1 MAVSAQKKHVIIA
14 AQCNDHSARL
24 AGIPTTR
31 FFTDADTFARVQL
44 LVTEY
49 YGFDAPNITW
59 DVYNIEAEAMG
70 QKIVYPPD
78 GIPDVDRT
86 QPLIDSPASLDKI
99 QIPDPYKSGRMPW
112 VHEVNKKFIELTGRP
127 ARVYF
132 CAPFSLAVNVR
143 GYENLIMDIETN
155 PAFAHRLFKFL
166 CDKIIAPFIQAM
178 RSEIGRS
185 DVLADG
191 NDAWASPPLITLKIM
206 EEFVVRY
213 ADRLRQH
220 VGKKVITRGNW
231 GDATGRDPGF
241 PERFMALKLKACP
254 GFLSVLDP
262 DLFELG
268 PKRIKAFAQ
277 KHNAYL
283 TAGMDA
289 TVLKE
294 GPIEVIV
301 ERIRNYIDGMARDG
315 RCAVYL
321 NQISADTPS
330 EHIHAAVSACHAY
343 GRFPIPES
351 LDGVKFALPEPEHF
365 TEFLLRRD
373 ESLLF

>member
-1 MAVSAQKKHVIIA
+1 MSASSQKKRVIIA

-24 AGIPTTR
+24 AGVSTRR
-31 FFTDADTFARVQL
+31 FFTDADTFVRVQL

-49 YGFDAPNITW
+49 YGFDAPNNTW

-70 QKIVYPPD
+70 QKIVYPPG
-78 GIPDVDRT
+78 GIPDVDRAE
-86 QPLIDSPASLDKI
+86 PLIDSPASLDKI
-99 QIPDPYKSGRMPW
+99 RIPDPYKSGRMPW
-112 VHEVNKKFIELTGRP
+112 VHEVNRKFIELTGRP

-155 PAFAHRLFKFL
+155 PAFAHRLFEFL
-166 CDKIIAPFIQAM
+166 CDKVLAPFIQAM
-178 RSEIGRS
+178 RSEIAQP
-185 DVLADG
+185 DALADG
-191 NDAWASPPLITLKIM
+191 NDAWASPPLINLKIM

-213 ADRLRQH
+213 AGRLRQH
-220 VGKKVITRGNW
+220 LGKKVVTRGNW

-262 DLFELG
+262 DLFKLG
-268 PKRIKAFAQ
+268 PNRIKAFAQ

-294 GPIEVIV
+294 GPVEAIV
-301 ERIRNYIDGMARDG
+301 ERIRLYIDAMARDG

-321 NQISADTPS
+321 NQIPGDTPS
-330 EHIHAAVSACHAY
+330 EHIHAAVAACHAY

-351 LDGVKFALPEPEHF
+351 LDDVKFELPEPERF
-365 TEFLLRRD
+365 TEFLRRRD
-373 ESLLF
+373 ESIQ

>member
-1 MAVSAQKKHVIIA
+1 MSASSQKKRVIIA

-24 AGIPTTR
+24 AGVSTRR
-31 FFTDADTFARVQL
+31 FFTDADTFVRVQL

-49 YGFDAPNITW
+49 YGFDAPNNTW

-70 QKIVYPPD
+70 QKIVYPPG
-78 GIPDVDRT
+78 GIPDVDRAE
-86 QPLIDSPASLDKI
+86 PLIDSPASLDKI
-99 QIPDPYKSGRMPW
+99 RIPDPYKSGRMPW
-112 VHEVNKKFIELTGRP
+112 VHEVNRKFIELTGRP

-155 PAFAHRLFKFL
+155 PAFAHRLFEFL

-178 RSEIGRS
+178 RSEIS
-185 DVLADG
+185 QPDALADG
-191 NDAWASPPLITLKIM
+191 NDACASPPLINLKIM

-213 ADRLRQH
+213 ADRLRQQL
-220 VGKKVITRGNW
+220 GKKVVTRGNW
-231 GDATGRDPGF
+231 GDSIGRDPSF

-262 DLFELG
+262 DLHNLG
-268 PKRIKAFAQ
+268 PDRIKAFA
-277 KHNAYL
+277 KRNDAYL

-289 TVLKE
+289 SLLKK
-294 GPIEVIV
+294 GPIDAII
-301 ERIRNYIDGMARDG
+301 ERIRRYIDAMARDG

-321 NQISADTPS
+321 NQIPSDTPP
-330 EHIHAAVSACHAY
+330 EHIHASVAACRAY
-343 GRFPIPES
+343 GRFPIPER
-351 LDGVKFALPEPEHF
+351 LENVAFELPEPERF
-365 TEFLLRRD
+365 SEFLRRRGK
-373 ESLLF
+373 SIQ

>member
-1 MAVSAQKKHVIIA
+1 MVVSAQKKHVIIA
-14 AQCNDHSARL
+14 AQCNDHSAHL
-24 AGIPTTR
+24 AGVPTTR

-49 YGFDAPNITW
+49 YGFDAPNNTW

-70 QKIVYPPD
+70 QKIIYPPG

-86 QPLIDSPASLDKI
+86 RPLIDSPACLDKI
-99 QIPDPYKSGRMPW
+99 RIPDPYKSGRMPW
-112 VHEVNKKFIELTGRP
+112 VHKVNKKFIELTGRP

-155 PAFAHRLFKFL
+155 PAFAHRLFEFL
-166 CDKIIAPFIQAM
+166 CDKVIAPFIQAM
-178 RSEIGRS
+178 RSEIGQP
-185 DVLADG
+185 DALADG
-191 NDAWASPPLITLKIM
+191 SDAWASPPLITLKMM

-213 ADRLRQH
+213 ADRLRQL
-220 VGKKVITRGNW
+220 VGKKVVTRGNW

-277 KHNAYL
+277 KHDVYL

-294 GPIEVIV
+294 GPIEAIV
-301 ERIRNYIDGMARDG
+301 ERIRKYIDEMARDG

-321 NQISADTPS
+321 NQIPADTPP
-330 EHIHAAVSACHAY
+330 EHIHAAVAACHAY

-351 LDGVKFALPEPEHF
+351 LDEVKFELPEREHF
-365 TEFLLRRD
+365 TEFLRRRD
-373 ESLLF
+373 ESLH